1 MKMALSNSLLRPPL
15 AYRARRT
22 ARRWV
27 GRVREKLSE
36 RRFDYP
42 SWLEAHVAQRQP
54 RLKIHAAPGQFSF
67 LTGVYENTPPQ
78 LFQETAAALFAQ
90 TSSEFEWVLLAH
102 GAIPETLQRVIADVA
117 TDPRVRLIEL
127 AENRGIIGGM
137 RVCLDVATG
146 EYVIPLDADDLLFP
160 DALQVFAQAIADYD
174 APAFLY
180 SDEDHFADGRPFAP
194 FQRPAWDPVL
204 NQAGSYIWHLCAF
217 DRLAALDLGV
227 YSDTG
232 SNYCHDWDSVFR
244 FSRGGHSPQHVAE
257 ILYHW
262 RTHATSHTNRRQP
275 HPGSVQS
282 QRHVLETHIA
292 AQPHP
297 ERYEV
302 RPFPL
307 DRGGEEWAI
316 TRKPIDP
323 PTVDWICH
331 TVSHATPC
339 KDLGF
344 PVHAQQIVACETS
357 VIFEAV
363 RNSQAEFVVIIANDL
378 LPSEESIW
386 EAIGLFEFHADVAL
400 ISGRIVNRAEIV
412 VGAGEIRGADGNYS
426 CPERGRDALAPG
438 PFSLWLKP
446 RCIAAVEPR
455 FCLVRTTFLNDL
467 AGAELPSEVALLGR
481 WLGEAAQA
489 RGLRVAT
496 SPLISASLTN

>member
-1 MKMALSNSLLRPPL
+1 MTFSNSLQRPPL
-15 AYRARRT
+15 VHRARRT

-42 SWLEAHVAQRQP
+42 LWLETHVAQRQR
-54 RLKIHAAPGQFSF
+54 RLKKQAAPGQFSF
-67 LTGVYENTPPQ
+67 LTGVYEKTPPQ

-90 TSSEFEWVLLAH
+90 TSCEFEWVLLAH

-117 TDPRVRLIEL
+117 DDPRVRLIEL

-137 RVCLDVATG
+137 RVCLEAATG
-146 EYVIPLDADDLLFP
+146 TYVIPLDADDLLFP
-160 DALQVFAQAIADYD
+160 DAMQVFAQAIADHD

-217 DRLAALDLGV
+217 DRQAALDLGV
-227 YSDTG
+227 YSDAG

-244 FSRGGHSPQHVAE
+244 FARGGHSPQHVAE

-262 RTHATSHTNRRQP
+262 RTHAVSHTNRRQP

-282 QRHVLETHIA
+282 QQHVLETHIA
-292 AQPHP
+292 TQPHP

-307 DRGGEEWAI
+307 NRGGEEWAI

-323 PTVDWICH
+323 PAIDWICH
-331 TVSHATPC
+331 TASHATPRGEM
-339 KDLGF
+339 GF
-344 PVHAQQIVACETS
+344 PFNAQQVVASETP
-357 VIFEAV
+357 VILDAA
-363 RNSQAEFVVIIANDL
+363 RNSQAEFVVISADDVS
-378 LPSEESIW
+378 PSEESIW
-386 EAIGLFEFHADVAL
+386 EAIGLFELHADVAL
-400 ISGRIVNRAEIV
+400 LSGRIVNRAGIV
-412 VGAGEIRGADGNYS
+412 IGAGEIRGADGVYA
-426 CPERGRDALAPG
+426 CPERGRDALTPG

-455 FCLVRTTFLNDL
+455 FCLVRTAFLNDL
-467 AGAELPSEVALLGR
+467 DGTQPPNDVALLGR

-489 RGLRVAT
+489 RGLRLAT
-496 SPLISASLTN
+496 SPLISASLTT

>member
-1 MKMALSNSLLRPPL
+1 MAFSNSLQRPPL
-15 AYRARRT
+15 VHRARRT

-36 RRFDYP
+36 RRFVYP
-42 SWLEAHVAQRQP
+42 RWLEAHVAQRQA
-54 RLKIHAAPGQFSF
+54 RLKGHAAPGQFSF
-67 LTGVYENTPPQ
+67 LTGVYEKTPPQ

-90 TSSEFEWVLLAH
+90 TSCEFEWVVLSH

-117 TDPRVRLIEL
+117 ADPRVRLIEL

-137 RVCLDVATG
+137 RVCLEAATG
-146 EYVIPLDADDLLFP
+146 DYVIPLDADDLLFP
-160 DALQVFAQAIADYD
+160 DAVQVFAQAIADHD

-180 SDEDHFADGRPFAP
+180 SDEDHVADGRPFAP

-217 DRLAALDLGV
+217 DRLVALDLGV
-227 YSDTG
+227 YSDPG

-244 FSRGGHSPQHVAE
+244 FARGGHSPQHVAE

-262 RTHATSHTNRRQP
+262 RTHAVSHTNRRQP

-292 AQPHP
+292 TQPHP

-307 DRGGEEWAI
+307 ERGGKEWAI
-316 TRKPIDP
+316 CRKPIDP
-323 PTVDWICH
+323 PVVDWIHH
-331 TVSHATPC
+331 TAAHATPREEI
-339 KDLGF
+339 GF
-344 PVHAQQIVACETS
+344 PFNAQQVVTNETF
-357 VIFEAV
+357 VILDAA
-363 RNSQAEFVVIIANDL
+363 RNSPAEFVVMTADNL

-386 EAIGLFEFHADVAL
+386 EAIGLFELHTDVAL
-400 ISGRIVNRAEIV
+400 LSGRIVNHAGIV
-412 VGAGEIRGADGNYS
+412 IGSGEIRGADDAYA

-446 RCIAAVEPR
+446 RSVAAVEPR
-455 FCLVRTTFLNDL
+455 FCLIRTAFLNDL
-467 AGAELPSEVALLGR
+467 AGAEPPNDIALFGR

-489 RGLRVAT
+489 SGLRVAT
-496 SPLISASLTN
+496 SPLISASPST